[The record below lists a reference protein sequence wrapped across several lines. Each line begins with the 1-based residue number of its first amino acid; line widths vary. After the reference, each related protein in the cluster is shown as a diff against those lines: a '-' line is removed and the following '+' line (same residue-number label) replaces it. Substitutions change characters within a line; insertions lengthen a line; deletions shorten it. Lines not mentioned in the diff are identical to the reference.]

1 MIIVKTVCLHFDLFY
16 IIVTVITRT
25 GTPMKK
31 LIFPLLCFLLIL
43 SDVSHAATPFSSSI
57 NAGFIYDDNVTRA
70 ERNSDIESDSFLQL
84 AASTATRIPLTEIS
98 YISLK
103 GSLDFNRYRD
113 FSKLSNTRLG
123 VQGGYHIKPSSGY
136 TAIEYLLLLGYE
148 RRFFSSDLRDGYAT
162 NIRLGIKKR
171 LTDIM
176 SMRLGYHRQA
186 ISADHEV
193 FDADNQRVYLDLDF
207 RLFDKHTFYTTLTYT
222 DGDIV
227 STTVP
232 WSGIIDASK
241 GRIVRDD
248 AFLDLTPPRFA
259 YRLDAR
265 TAALKIGDSY
275 AITSAQSLEGAVF
288 YYNVQADGNNDYTG
302 LIYSLKYFYRF

>member
-1 MIIVKTVCLHFDLFY
+1 
-16 IIVTVITRT
+16 
-25 GTPMKK
+25 MKK
-31 LIFPLLCFLLIL
+31 LIFSLLFPLLSLAGI
-43 SDVSHAATPFSSSI
+43 VHAATPLSSSI

-70 ERNSDIESDSFLQL
+70 EKSTDIETDSFLQL
-84 AASTATRIPLTEIS
+84 AGSTATRIPLTEIS
-98 YISLK
+98 YVSLK
-103 GSLDFNRYRD
+103 GSLDVNRYRD

-123 VQGGYHIKPSSGY
+123 IQGGYHIKPSSGY

-171 LTDIM
+171 LTDMM
-176 SMRLGYHRQA
+176 SMRLGYNRQA

-193 FDADNQRVYLDLDF
+193 FDADNQRVYLDFDF

-232 WSGIIDASK
+232 TQEIIDASK

-248 AFLDLTPPRFA
+248 AFLDLTPARFA
-259 YRLDAR
+259 YKLGAR

-275 AITSAQSLEGAVF
+275 AVTSTQALEGAVF
-288 YYNVQADGNNDYTG
+288 YYDVQADGNNDYTG

>member
-1 MIIVKTVCLHFDLFY
+1 
-16 IIVTVITRT
+16 
-25 GTPMKK
+25 MKK
-31 LIFPLLCFLLIL
+31 LIFSLLFPLLSLAGM
-43 SDVSHAATPFSSSI
+43 VHAATPLSSSI

-70 ERNSDIESDSFLQL
+70 EKSTDIETDSFLQL
-84 AASTATRIPLTEIS
+84 AGSTATRIPLTEIS
-98 YISLK
+98 YVSLK
-103 GSLDFNRYRD
+103 GSLDVNRYRD

-123 VQGGYHIKPSSGY
+123 IQGGYHIKPSSGY

-171 LTDIM
+171 LTDMM
-176 SMRLGYHRQA
+176 SMRLGYNRQA

-193 FDADNQRVYLDLDF
+193 FDADNQRVYLDFDF

-232 WSGIIDASK
+232 TQEIIDASK

-248 AFLDLTPPRFA
+248 AFLDLTPARFA
-259 YRLDAR
+259 YKLGAR

-275 AITSAQSLEGAVF
+275 AVTSTQALEGAVF
-288 YYNVQADGNNDYTG
+288 YYDVQADGNNDYTG